1 MDDARDACRADVDL
15 FAVFVGADKY
25 GIFVFRAF
33 LSADVANYDIF
44 SSHLF
49 SFFKNFGL
57 FYLVFHWFKMIY
69 VKREVS
75 RKKKKCEK

>member
-1 MDDARDACRADVDL
+1 MDDARDACRADIDL

-25 GIFVFRAF
+25 GVFVFRAF

-49 SFFKNFGL
+49 SFF
-57 FYLVFHWFKMIY
+57 
-69 VKREVS
+69 
-75 RKKKKCEK
+75 

>member
-49 SFFKNFGL
+49 SFFKISAYF
-57 FYLVFHWFKMIY
+57 IY
-69 VKREVS
+69 FFADLK
-75 RKKKKCEK
+75 